1 MPIGHFLLVI
11 SAILI
16 AAKLF
21 GEVSEQL
28 GQPAVLGELIAGVL
42 LGASA
47 FGIVDPTDAI
57 IHIFAELGVIL
68 LLFQIG
74 LETDLRKLMKTGAAA
89 CAVAVVGVV
98 LPFALGFFV
107 AEAFHLSRVT
117 SIVTG
122 AALTATSVGIT
133 ARVLADLRRLH
144 EPEGQI
150 VLGAA
155 VIDDVL
161 GLIIL
166 SVVSGVVAGGAI
178 TIGSIGITTFKAIA
192 FIAVALAA
200 GRLLA
205 PPLFRLLQRVSSEA
219 TIAVMGLVFAFI
231 LALLAEHAG
240 SALIIG
246 AFVAGLIM
254 QPTAQRETIER
265 GVVRLGHF
273 FVPIFFV
280 VVGASVDVRSFT
292 QPMVLGLGGAIT
304 AVAVIGKLSG
314 GYAPWWFKGRK
325 LVIGVAMVPRGEVG
339 LIFAQTGLTA
349 GALNNGEFSAVMLM
363 VMATTFIAPVALKQ
377 VLSRGTADVDDVAG
391 GVAELTHDA

>member
-1 MPIGHFLLVI
+1 
-11 SAILI
+11 
-16 AAKLF
+16 
-21 GEVSEQL
+21 
-28 GQPAVLGELIAGVL
+28 
-42 LGASA
+42 
-47 FGIVDPTDAI
+47 
-57 IHIFAELGVIL
+57 
-68 LLFQIG
+68 
-74 LETDLRKLMKTGAAA
+74 
-89 CAVAVVGVV
+89 
-98 LPFALGFFV
+98 
-107 AEAFHLSRVT
+107 
-117 SIVTG
+117 
-122 AALTATSVGIT
+122 
-133 ARVLADLRRLH
+133 
-144 EPEGQI
+144 
-150 VLGAA
+150 
-155 VIDDVL
+155 
-161 GLIIL
+161 
-166 SVVSGVVAGGAI
+166 
-178 TIGSIGITTFKAIA
+178 
-192 FIAVALAA
+192 
-200 GRLLA
+200 
-205 PPLFRLLQRVSSEA
+205 VSSEA

-304 AVAVIGKLSG
+304 AVAVIGKMIA